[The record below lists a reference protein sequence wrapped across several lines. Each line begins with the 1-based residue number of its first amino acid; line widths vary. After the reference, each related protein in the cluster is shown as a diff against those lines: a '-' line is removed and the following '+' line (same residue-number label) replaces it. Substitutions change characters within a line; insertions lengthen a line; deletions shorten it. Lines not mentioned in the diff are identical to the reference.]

1 MIRIFIVDDHQIFA
15 SSLHHLLEEEND
27 FEVVGTATHPEEA
40 FRLIEKNDVD
50 LVLMDIRMGEDH
62 MDGVE
67 GTAYLSE
74 HFPGIKVIILTMFNH
89 GSLINQL
96 LQQKV
101 GGFLL
106 KDSDVHELKKAI
118 KKVHAGETYYSV
130 EIMKSLMDYQ
140 RQMYIKGPNVKLT
153 PREREVLQLL
163 VEEYSTSEIGRILNI
178 GDAGVETH
186 RRNLRNKLDVKNTAG
201 LVREAILRKLSRHGQ
216 VSTNVSFFMHIT
228 Q

>member
-15 SSLHHLLEEEND
+15 SSLKHLLEEEEG
-27 FEVVGTATHPEEA
+27 FAVVGTATHPEEA
-40 FRLIEKNDVD
+40 FEKIAQSEVD

-62 MDGVE
+62 LDGIA
-67 GTAYLSE
+67 GTAYLNE
-74 HFPGIKVIILTMFNH
+74 NFPQIRVIILTMFNH
-89 GSLINQL
+89 GALINQL

-106 KDSDVHELKKAI
+106 KDSDVNELIQAI

-140 RQMYIKGPNVKLT
+140 RQLYIKGPNIKLT

-163 VEEYSTSEIGRILNI
+163 VEEYSTSEIGRILKI

-201 LVREAILRKLSRHGQ
+201 LVREAIMKKLVDLDKFQ
-216 VSTNVSFFMHIT
+216 QM
-228 Q
+228 